1 MDETSIRK
9 RLQALLALPPP
20 PPNNAYAYTAELQ
33 AGATTLIAAVH
44 GAASPQL
51 KALHQAIEN
60 AQGSVRHFPSAIQFS
75 IAEALK
81 GALKNLQSEI
91 DAGAIGSI
99 SRGVSG
105 EVLGDIVGLAKAALA
120 ENNPNSK
127 NVAAVLAA
135 AAFEDT
141 IRRMGAAFAGVDDRR
156 DLQDVVTELKKAGI
170 LEGPQLSLTLSH
182 LKFRNDAL
190 HADWDK
196 IDKVGVSTALQ
207 LVQELLLKHF
217 QK

>member
-1 MDETSIRK
+1 M
-9 RLQALLALPPP
+9 QGA
-20 PPNNAYAYTAELQ
+20 
-33 AGATTLIAAVH
+33 ATTLIAAVH
-44 GAASPQL
+44 GTASPQL
-51 KALHQAIEN
+51 EALHYAIEN
-60 AQGSVRHFPSAIQFS
+60 AQGSAKNAPWLIQIN

-81 GALKNLQSEI
+81 GALKNLQGEI

-99 SRGVSG
+99 SRGVTG

-120 ENNPNSK
+120 ENYPNSK

-141 IRRMGAAFAGVDDRR
+141 IRRMGSAFAGVDDRR
-156 DLQDVVTELKKAGI
+156 DLQDVISELKKTGI
-170 LEGPQLSLTLSH
+170 LEGPQLSITQAH

-196 IDKVGVSTALQ
+196 VDKVGVSTALQ

-217 QK
+217 RK

>member
-1 MDETSIRK
+1 M
-9 RLQALLALPPP
+9 
-20 PPNNAYAYTAELQ
+20 
-33 AGATTLIAAVH
+33 
-44 GAASPQL
+44 
-51 KALHQAIEN
+51 
-60 AQGSVRHFPSAIQFS
+60 
-75 IAEALK
+75 
-81 GALKNLQSEI
+81 
-91 DAGAIGSI
+91 
-99 SRGVSG
+99 
-105 EVLGDIVGLAKAALA
+105 
-120 ENNPNSK
+120 
-127 NVAAVLAA
+127 LAA

-170 LEGPQLSLTLSH
+170 LEGPQLSIAQSH

-207 LVQELLLKHF
+207 LVQELLVKHF